1 MPGAGGQGCSLLS
14 RLQPP
19 TGPRW
24 LLCGA
29 EGGLTSWIQERRQV
43 CSCLH
48 QTQEWARLLLPGQA
62 RGSEEDKWFLASST
76 LLWGSFGQKPGS
88 HCHPQG
94 PSGSQAE
101 PGVKRKEGHRQ
112 ETSGLCG
119 QKRAVTHKHCT
130 SRPKAPNMD
139 GCGGLCGQRASLGP
153 WDPSAQGHFEGL
165 RLVPKAAGISLGG
178 GRCVQAKPQDKHCAR
193 DLPHL
198 LSLILSTASETHS
211 LLLILQVRK
220 VNSEQHA
227 QGHKASRQQ
236 TQDANSDET
245 STQLSLLHPAA
256 SHSE

>member
-43 CSCLH
+43 WSCLH
-48 QTQEWARLLLPGQA
+48 QTQERARLLLPGQA
-62 RGSEEDKWFLASST
+62 RGSEEDKWLLASST

-130 SRPKAPNMD
+130 CP
-139 GCGGLCGQRASLGP
+139 GLKLRTWMAAGDCVGKGPRWGRGIPPHRGTLKGSGLFPRRRASHWVEAGVFKQNP
-153 WDPSAQGHFEGL
+153 
-165 RLVPKAAGISLGG
+165 RTNTVPGTCHTFSL
-178 GRCVQAKPQDKHCAR
+178 
-193 DLPHL
+193 
-198 LSLILSTASETHS
+198 
-211 LLLILQVRK
+211 
-220 VNSEQHA
+220 
-227 QGHKASRQQ
+227 
-236 TQDANSDET
+236 
-245 STQLSLLHPAA
+245 
-256 SHSE
+256 